1 MNMLCSIS
9 HLMLNT
15 IYVHGR
21 AEDRD
26 RYLQFARR
34 SAPDGAVSVVGA
46 SAGALAGRVC
56 CSLHRRPGAAGV
68 LKAGSRCRRRLCGDA
83 LSNPSGG

>member
-34 SAPDGAVSVVGA
+34 WAPGGAGSVVGA
-46 SAGALAGRVC
+46 AAGARAG
-56 CSLHRRPGAAGV
+56 
-68 LKAGSRCRRRLCGDA
+68 
-83 LSNPSGG
+83 GGLW